1 MKGLGGK
8 EVKEGTS
15 GDQKRISLK
24 KKGNIK
30 VGEDKNE
37 NQSRN
42 VALCGEVGAASLPAE
57 VWQMILEYVDEVGLL
72 NFIQVQREW
81 SGNQKLNLERLW
93 RGRTLSITNETF
105 PALIS
110 TAAEVYPR
118 RRTPAEVYPRR
129 LVLSHAPSKEAL
141 ALISPRLLKSVEV
154 NCGKLELSVARGL
167 VKLLKNAKLERLKV
181 KSGGSLRKLL
191 SGLLTQVQEF
201 SLTQTYFQRK
211 EAIEQYNRLFEAAN
225 LAGEKSFLKSL
236 SLDLPLSFVEVG
248 PLTAVLGRLQ
258 HVDLTNPEF
267 TMEQALA
274 VFEKWSKMEPALKS
288 LNLRGRLLT
297 PHGGPADLKSQ
308 MPIAHLGQ
316 AEAPLVQAASR
327 VASVT
332 FHKCFSLGQFLPRLL
347 EAVATS
353 CSVKQLVINN
363 VKCTEE
369 VLNPQ

>member
-42 VALCGEVGAASLPAE
+42 VALFGEVGAASLPAE

-105 PALIS
+105 PALTS
-110 TAAEVYPR
+110 
-118 RRTPAEVYPRR
+118 TPAEVYPSR

-141 ALISPRLLKSVEV
+141 ALISPRFLKSVEV

-191 SGLLTQVQEF
+191 SGILTQVQEF

-211 EAIEQYNRLFEAAN
+211 EAIEQYNRLFEAAYQ
-225 LAGEKSFLKSL
+225 AGEGSFLKSL

-297 PHGGPADLKSQ
+297 PRGGPADLKSQ